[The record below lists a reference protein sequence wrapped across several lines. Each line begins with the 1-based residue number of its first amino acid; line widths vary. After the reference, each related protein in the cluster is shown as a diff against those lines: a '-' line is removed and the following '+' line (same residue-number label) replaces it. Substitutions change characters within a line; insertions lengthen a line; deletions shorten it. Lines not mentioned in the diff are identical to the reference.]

1 MRRPSLP
8 TVLGLLA
15 LFFALGGTAIAAK
28 HYIITST
35 SQIKPSVLKQ
45 LRGTPGPAGAN
56 GANGAIGAQGA
67 PGKEGPG
74 GKEGIQG
81 PPGMAG
87 PPGKEGPPGPVNTS
101 GLSEVVGAVAV
112 LPKKNEKG
120 VLSEHE
126 GIEGA
131 FALCPEGSHAV
142 SGSSYIYAG
151 KAGAITGQLGVLS
164 AHHEAW
170 IVVAVN
176 GGEEKG
182 EVQAIAY
189 CAGTGKA
196 VTAGSGRTT
205 LRVREEERR
214 LLAKLARRWKG

>member
-56 GANGAIGAQGA
+56 GVNGVTGAQGVPGAPGVQGA
-67 PGKEGPG
+67 PGKEGLA
-74 GKEGIQG
+74 GKE
-81 PPGMAG
+81 
-87 PPGKEGPPGPVNTS
+87 GKEGPAGPVNTS
-101 GLSEVVGAVAV
+101 GLSEVEGAKAV

-120 VLSEHE
+120 VASEEE

-131 FALCPEGSHAV
+131 FALCPVGSHAV
-142 SGSSYIYAG
+142 SGGSDIYAG
-151 KAGAITGQLGVLS
+151 KGGAITGQFSALS
-164 AHHEAW
+164 EDHQAW
-170 IVVAVN
+170 IVIAAN

-182 EVQAIAY
+182 IVQAFAY

-196 VTAGSGRTT
+196 VTARSSHRIN
-205 LRVREEERR
+205 RVREEERR
-214 LLAKLARRWKG
+214 LFVKLARRWKG